1 MNGKFWKF
9 YDDREDDYLLA
20 IDDEE
25 KQSDREVNVNQGFG
39 SEFRESDENAAGER
53 HDGGF
58 LVVNFVWDASATI
71 PSAAWTASR
80 TCFGGVGLKCYKKLQ
95 HKLIMMVQGFIL

>member
-9 YDDREDDYLLA
+9 YDDREDDYLLP

-39 SEFRESDENAAGER
+39 CEFRVSEENALRDTLKATR
-53 HDGGF
+53 DS
-58 LVVNFVWDASATI
+58 ASEI
-71 PSAAWTASR
+71 YVIGPELQFPFRPSSLT
-80 TCFGGVGLKCYKKLQ
+80 
-95 HKLIMMVQGFIL
+95 